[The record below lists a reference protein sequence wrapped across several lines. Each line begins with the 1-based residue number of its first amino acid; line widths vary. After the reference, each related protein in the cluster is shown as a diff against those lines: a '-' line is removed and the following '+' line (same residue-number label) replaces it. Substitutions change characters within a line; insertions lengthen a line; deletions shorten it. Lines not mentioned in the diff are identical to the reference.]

1 MSDSPEIE
9 KYIKALNEEK
19 ARASAEKQALIE
31 EFSKSIPMEWSPE
44 DLKEKMYGLIAKA
57 YARISQTIDNDDEP
71 ALAFQASK
79 YVMGIGI
86 GATKIT
92 DANDPNKE
100 FKELLANLAPKKE
113 RTAPLPYGDSQDNTT
128 ES

>member
-1 MSDSPEIE
+1 MADTPEIE
-9 KYIKALNEEK
+9 NYIKALNEEK
-19 ARASAEKQALIE
+19 ARSSAEKQALIE
-31 EFSKSIPMEWSPE
+31 EFSKSIPAEWSPE
-44 DLKEKMYGLIAKA
+44 DLKDKMRELLAKA
-57 YARISQTIDNDDEP
+57 YARISQTIDDDNEP

-100 FKELLANLAPKKE
+100 FVEFMKTLQKQPDA
-113 RTAPLPYGDSQDNTT
+113 TAENTAT
-128 ES
+128 TDA

>member
-1 MSDSPEIE
+1 MSDDVDR
-9 KYIKALNEEK
+9 YIRALNEEK
-19 ARASAEKQALIE
+19 ARSAAEKQALIE
-31 EFSKSIPMEWSPE
+31 EFSKSVPAEWGPD
-44 DLKEKMYGLIAKA
+44 DLKEKMRDLLAKS

-100 FKELLANLAPKKE
+100 LVDLLAGLAKKE
-113 RTAPLPYGDSQDNTT
+113 PQANAAQPSGDTKQD
-128 ES
+128 S

>member
-1 MSDSPEIE
+1 MGEEVDR
-9 KYIKALNEEK
+9 YIKALNEEK
-19 ARASAEKQALIE
+19 ARSAAEKQALIE
-31 EFSKSIPMEWSPE
+31 EFSKSVPAEWSPD
-44 DLKEKMYGLIAKA
+44 DLKEKMRDLLAKS

-92 DANDPNKE
+92 DDNDPNKE
-100 FKELLANLAPKKE
+100 FIELVKGLQKKD
-113 RTAPLPYGDSQDNTT
+113 TKAAQPSGDTKQD
-128 ES
+128 S

>member
-1 MSDSPEIE
+1 MADTPEIE
-9 KYIKALNEEK
+9 NYIKALNEEK
-19 ARASAEKQALIE
+19 ARSSAEKQALIE
-31 EFSKSIPMEWSPE
+31 EFSKSIPAEWSPD
-44 DLKEKMYGLIAKA
+44 DLKEKMRDLLAKA
-57 YARISQTIDNDDEP
+57 YARISQTIDDDNEP

-86 GATKIT
+86 GATRIT

-100 FKELLANLAPKKE
+100 FKELLEALTPKKDAE
-113 RTAPLPYGDSQDNTT
+113 ATT